1 MIIGEKEVIRTDVE
15 NLFLQEMVQEDAN
28 LMIIDRDGYDDD
40 LILDDTSDNLFAD
53 DCGTYDDDEEIE
65 DTDLDAVL
73 GIVGDNI

>member
-28 LMIIDRDGYDDD
+28 LMIMDRDGYDDD
-40 LILDDTSDNLFAD
+40 LVLDDTSDNLFAD
-53 DCGTYDDDEEIE
+53 DCDTYSDEEIE